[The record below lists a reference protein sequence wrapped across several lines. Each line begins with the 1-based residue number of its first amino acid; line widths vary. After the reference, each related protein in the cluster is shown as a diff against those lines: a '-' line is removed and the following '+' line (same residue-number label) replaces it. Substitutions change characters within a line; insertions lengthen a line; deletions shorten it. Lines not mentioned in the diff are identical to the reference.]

1 MRKIFILIILSFIPW
16 HLCQANSKIEIK
28 YKVGDEIVTNLDI
41 LDERKYL
48 VFLRPNL
55 NGLKDKELSII
66 AENSLIRE
74 IIKKKEI
81 KRIFKDDENLEFME
95 EIKKNLFR
103 FKNVSYRHL
112 QCYNRFNYVYVTV
125 WCKNRINSRRQN
137 KWC

>member
-1 MRKIFILIILSFIPW
+1 MRKVFILIILSIIPW

-55 NGLKDKELSII
+55 NGLKEKELSII

-74 IIKKKEI
+74 IIKKK
-81 KRIFKDDENLEFME
+81 RV
-95 EIKKNLFR
+95 KKSF
-103 FKNVSYRHL
+103 
-112 QCYNRFNYVYVTV
+112 
-125 WCKNRINSRRQN
+125 
-137 KWC
+137 